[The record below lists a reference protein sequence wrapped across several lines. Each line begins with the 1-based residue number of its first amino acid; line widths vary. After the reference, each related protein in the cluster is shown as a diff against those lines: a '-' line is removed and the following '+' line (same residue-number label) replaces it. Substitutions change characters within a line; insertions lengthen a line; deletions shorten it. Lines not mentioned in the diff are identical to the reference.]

1 MEQLSGASQA
11 SIQARN
17 TAGESASASGQGTP
31 RLLFLFS
38 HPIADE
44 VEKVAGGISPT
55 ERLYGAHELRA
66 RGWNVAFSDSRFFGP
81 FGRILKFLR
90 QFGVMGISA
99 GTIADM
105 ARSDVVIVKDD
116 FSASAAIA
124 ARMLGKKLVFL
135 DSMFALPQRWWKT
148 LGVWISMRLAHETIC
163 YSESQRKVWQQR
175 FGSTAN
181 RIRML
186 PYTIDVGFY
195 RHHVGE
201 WQPGRSRKV
210 FAVGRD
216 VGRDYATLIEA
227 LRGTDLKLDL
237 VTLPYLLRGLNV
249 ESNDQITVHQRL
261 SYEELFRLY
270 RECAV
275 VIIPLK
281 AGGTEYPSGIRA
293 MLESMVLR
301 RPFVVTR
308 SEVLQEYMTE
318 GVHGDM
324 VPPGDPVALRQA
336 ILASLERGEQSRIIV
351 DAAAGLVEDK
361 YDVAA
366 FADAFEPVLRQ
377 LVRPKSLASQ

>member
-1 MEQLSGASQA
+1 MEQLSGASQS
-11 SIQARN
+11 SIQAP
-17 TAGESASASGQGTP
+17 SATTVPKAAPGAP

-38 HPIADE
+38 HAIADE
-44 VEKVAGGISPT
+44 AEKVASGISPT

-81 FGRILKFLR
+81 FGRFLKFLR

-99 GTIADM
+99 GTVVDM
-105 ARSDVVIVKDD
+105 ARSDVVVVKDD
-116 FSASAAIA
+116 FSAITAIV
-124 ARMLGKKLVFL
+124 ARLLGKKLIFL

-148 LGVWISMRLAHETIC
+148 LGIWISLRLAHETIC
-163 YSESQRKVWQQR
+163 YSESQKKVWQQR
-175 FGSTAN
+175 FGSTAE

-195 RHHVGE
+195 RRHASE
-201 WQPGRSRKV
+201 WQPGRSSKL

-216 VGRDYATLIEA
+216 VGRDYATLVKA
-227 LRGTDLKLDL
+227 LRDTDFKLDL

-249 ESNDQITVHQRL
+249 EGNAGIAVHQRL
-261 SYEELFRLY
+261 SYEDLFGLY

-301 RPFVVTR
+301 RPFIVTR

-318 GVHGDM
+318 GLHGDM
-324 VPPGDPVALRQA
+324 VPAGDSRALREA
-336 ILASLERGEQSRIIV
+336 IVASLERGEKSRAIV
-351 DAAAGLVEDK
+351 DAAARLVEEK
-361 YDVAA
+361 YDVAV
-366 FADAFEPVLRQ
+366 FADAFEAVLHR